1 MPDLRASPAGR
12 TLLIEHGHVLTM
24 NAADEVFPDGCV
36 RVRGRT
42 IDYVGPRASL
52 PEGPVDERID
62 ARGTVVMPG
71 LVNAHTHLC
80 MLFGRGL
87 ATDVD
92 LLRWLDVQMPL
103 MRALS
108 DEDLYLAQLLGCVE
122 NLRNGNTCV
131 VENLFMP
138 RRADGDAATAA
149 FRAMRDSGVRGTVAR
164 AHETRVFAPDFIENM
179 GQVEHALESLAAH
192 WHESHNGRLRLSFG
206 PLLPWSITADELRQ
220 TAALSRRLGL
230 GLHMHVAE
238 SPEFNRQVAVHH
250 GRPIRQVE
258 LLDETGC
265 LGPHVQ
271 AVGVSDISAHEL
283 ALLHGSGTSVV
294 FDPPTRLFWGT
305 GFPSLRPFL
314 EAGIPCALATNGPAA
329 NCGQDLFESMKYACA
344 IAKTAAA
351 DPSALPA
358 RRALRMATIEG
369 ARALGLDQVIG
380 SLEAGKEAD
389 LITVSTDQPH
399 MSPLHDVPAALVFS
413 ARGADVRDVLVQGQ
427 VRMRARRMVDLDE
440 ADLVARARAA
450 ARQVAQR
457 AGVGMQAP
465 EVRP

>member
-1 MPDLRASPAGR
+1 
-12 TLLIEHGHVLTM
+12 M
-24 NAADEVFPDGCV
+24 NAADDAFADGCV
-36 RVRGRT
+36 LVRGRT
-42 IDYVGPRASL
+42 IDYVGPRDGL
-52 PEGPVDERID
+52 PDGPVDERID
-62 ARGTVVMPG
+62 ARGTIVMPG

-103 MRALS
+103 MRALD

-149 FRAMRDSGVRGTVAR
+149 FRAMRDAGVRGTVAR
-164 AHETRVFAPDFIENM
+164 AHETRVFAPEFIEDM
-179 GQVEHALESLAAH
+179 AQVERAVEHLAQH
-192 WHESHNGRLRLSFG
+192 WHGSHDGRLRLSFG
-206 PLLPWSITADELRQ
+206 PLLPWSITADELRT
-220 TAALSRRLGL
+220 TAALARRLGL

-238 SPEFNRQVAVHH
+238 SPEFNRLVAVHH

-258 LLDETGC
+258 LLAETGC

-271 AVGVSDISAHEL
+271 AVGVSDVSPQEL
-283 ALLHGSGTSVV
+283 ALLQASGTSVV

-314 EAGIPCALATNGPAA
+314 DAGIACALATNGPAA

-344 IAKTAAA
+344 IAKTATG
-351 DPSALPA
+351 DPAALPA

-369 ARALGLDQVIG
+369 ARALGLDAVVG
-380 SLEAGKEAD
+380 SLEVGKEAD
-389 LITVSTDQPH
+389 VITVSAHQPH
-399 MSPLHDVPAALVFS
+399 LSPMHDVPAALVFS
-413 ARGADVRDVLVQGQ
+413 ARGADVRDVLVQGR
-427 VRMRARRMVDLDE
+427 VRMRERRLVDIDEAALVERARQAAGQAARR
-440 ADLVARARAA
+440 
-450 ARQVAQR
+450 
-457 AGVGMQAP
+457 AGIGASTAGG
-465 EVRP
+465 RN

>member
-1 MPDLRASPAGR
+1 
-12 TLLIEHGHVLTM
+12 M
-24 NAADEVFPDGCV
+24 NAVDDVFPDGCV

-52 PEGPVDERID
+52 PEGQVDEYID
-62 ARGTVVMPG
+62 ASGTVIMPG

-103 MRALS
+103 MRSMS
-108 DEDLYLAQLLGCVE
+108 DEDLYLAELLGCVE

-138 RRADGDAATAA
+138 ARVGSDPATAA

-164 AHETRVFAPDFIENM
+164 AYETRAFASDFVENM
-179 GQVEHALESLAAH
+179 DVVQAAIERLAGQ
-192 WHESHNGRLRLSFG
+192 WHGACGGRLRLSFG
-206 PLLPWSITADELRQ
+206 PLLPWAISADELRR

-250 GRPIRQVE
+250 GREIRQVE
-258 LLDETGC
+258 LLEETGC

-271 AVGVSDISAHEL
+271 AVGVSDISEHEL
-283 ALLHGSGTSVV
+283 ALLKASSTSVV

-314 EAGIPCALATNGPAA
+314 DAGISCALATNGPSA
-329 NCGQDLFESMKYACA
+329 NCGQDMFESMKYACA
-344 IAKTAAA
+344 IAKTASGNPA
-351 DPSALPA
+351 ALPA
-358 RRALRMATIEG
+358 RRALRMATIES
-369 ARALGLDQVIG
+369 ARALGLDNLIG
-380 SLEAGKEAD
+380 SLEVGKEAD
-389 LITVSTDQPH
+389 LITVDLDQPH
-399 MSPLHDVPAALVFS
+399 LCALHDVWSALVFS

-427 VRMRARRMVDLDE
+427 VRMRGRRLIDLDE
-440 ADLVARARAA
+440 AGLVARTRLAA
-450 ARQVAQR
+450 HDVACR
-457 AGVGMQAP
+457 AGVRRLSHGLAP
-465 EVRP
+465 